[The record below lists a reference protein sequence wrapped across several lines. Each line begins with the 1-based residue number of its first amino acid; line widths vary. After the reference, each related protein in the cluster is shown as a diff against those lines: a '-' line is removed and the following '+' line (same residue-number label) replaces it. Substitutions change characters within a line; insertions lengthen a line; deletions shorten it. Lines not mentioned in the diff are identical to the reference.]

1 MGQPRNFP
9 SPPQQQQQ
17 PSFMDQYGTDEGQIT
32 QESQNVPQYDE
43 PQNLPQYE
51 PAADYG
57 QYPPQQQLG
66 FDPGFAP
73 NNPYG
78 AAQPSVPPPATCAL
92 QYDHVNTVKLI
103 GVVGQPPQ
111 VRQLVCFYFV
121 HEGLLFCSVLC
132 SLSHHHWGMLTPGTL
147 DLDFWPCWNS
157 GSSVARHGIESIRSD

>member
-1 MGQPRNFP
+1 MGQPRNFS
-9 SPPQQQQQ
+9 SPPQQQQQQQ
-17 PSFMDQYGTDEGQIT
+17 PSFMDQYGTDEGQMA
-32 QESQNVPQYDE
+32 QESLNVPQYDDS
-43 PQNLPQYE
+43 QNVPQYE

-111 VRQLVCFYFV
+111 VRQLVCFYRFLYLI
-121 HEGLLFCSVLC
+121 HTALFYSVER
-132 SLSHHHWGMLTPGTL
+132 SDDHWCILAPGTL
-147 DLDFWPCWNS
+147 TWLSDL
-157 GSSVARHGIESIRSD
+157 ARIVMPQAQDIQ